1 MMSETAGTK
10 IGSVNVVATQGRGL
24 NPEEFADLTVDK
36 IMKISDG
43 AHPVIK
49 QQAEVFKERLRALLV
64 RQFAMAQRSERTT
77 LYNMFMNQGH
87 EDMAEI
93 IKRL

>member
-1 MMSETAGTK
+1 MISETAGTTV
-10 IGSVNVVATQGRGL
+10 GSVNVVATQGRGM
-24 NPEEFADLTVDK
+24 NPEELADITVNK
-36 IMKISDG
+36 IMSISDTS
-43 AHPVIK
+43 HPVIK
-49 QQAEVFKERLRALLV
+49 QQAEVFREQLRALLV

>member
-1 MMSETAGTK
+1 MSETAGTSS
-10 IGSVNVVATQGRGL
+10 GFVNVVATQGRGL
-24 NPEEFADLTVDK
+24 NPEELADMTVEK
-36 IMKISDG
+36 IVRISDES
-43 AHPVIK
+43 HPVIK
-49 QQAEVFKERLRALLV
+49 QQAEVFKERLRALLT

-77 LYNMFMNQGH
+77 LYNMFRNQGH

>member
-1 MMSETAGTK
+1 MSETAGTS
-10 IGSVNVVATQGRGL
+10 IGSVSVVATQGRGM
-24 NPEEFADLTVDK
+24 NPEELADMTVKK
-36 IMKISDG
+36 IVNISDSS
-43 AHPVIK
+43 HPVIK
-49 QQAEVFKERLRALLV
+49 QQAEVFREQLRTLLA

>member
-1 MMSETAGTK
+1 MISETAGTT
-10 IGSVNVVATQGRGL
+10 IGSVNVVATQGRGM
-24 NPEEFADLTVDK
+24 NPEELADITVNK
-36 IMKISDG
+36 IMRISDTS
-43 AHPVIK
+43 HPVIK
-49 QQAEVFKERLRALLV
+49 QQAEVFREQLRALLV

>member
-1 MMSETAGTK
+1 MSETAGTK
-10 IGSVNVVATQGRGL
+10 SGFVNVVATEGRGL
-24 NPEEFADLTVDK
+24 NPEEFADMTVEK
-36 IMKISDG
+36 IMRISED

-49 QQAEVFKERLRALLV
+49 QQAQTFKERLRVLLA

-77 LYNMFMNQGH
+77 LYNMFRNQGH